1 MHKTQEGNPQ
11 MCMSWALRALVA
23 QQVAVKMHDKRWVL
37 PKKPHRGDFITAVS
51 FIVSNG
57 NHPLGKVI
65 WGVQS
70 ARQAEMIPIPFLE
83 SRAISLKS
91 RDRKGKLLNIQLNN
105 FRAFCISTNLLA
117 KKDALGS
124 IWEGLIGQGGW
135 QQGHSAQLLDLSQA
149 REGKGRQ
156 GKANAEARH
165 RPCCFSRLSPFLQIS
180 FHWWQNTLW
189 TKGNQSWVGVSKV
202 RSTVVS
208 RSWRVSEK

>member
-1 MHKTQEGNPQ
+1 
-11 MCMSWALRALVA
+11 MCMSRALRALVA

-91 RDRKGKLLNIQLNN
+91 RDRKGKLLNIQLISNCD
-105 FRAFCISTNLLA
+105 FRAFCISTKILA
-117 KKDALGS
+117 KKDVLGS
-124 IWEGLIGQGGW
+124 IWEGLIGEGV
-135 QQGHSAQLLDLSQA
+135 AA
-149 REGKGRQ
+149 RTFRAAAG
-156 GKANAEARH
+156 
-165 RPCCFSRLSPFLQIS
+165 S
-180 FHWWQNTLW
+180 
-189 TKGNQSWVGVSKV
+189 
-202 RSTVVS
+202 
-208 RSWRVSEK
+208 